1 MGSVAIFPLSRG
13 QKGFLVARCE
23 GQEIPTILP
32 NSRIPISIPE
42 GAGWG
47 GSLPV
52 CTETPIM
59 LSSVATTPVSPV
71 AATPPQA
78 PRVLTPFPTPFSMS
92 QSFGLT
98 TPIIKA
104 ELDVEDV
111 HDEMDVQ
118 PIIKAELAVEDVHDE
133 MDVQPQLQ
141 DQVVDVP
148 DQEVMADG
156 SILVPLWR

>member
-1 MGSVAIFPLSRG
+1 
-13 QKGFLVARCE
+13 
-23 GQEIPTILP
+23 
-32 NSRIPISIPE
+32 
-42 GAGWG
+42 
-47 GSLPV
+47 
-52 CTETPIM
+52 
-59 LSSVATTPVSPV
+59 
-71 AATPPQA
+71 
-78 PRVLTPFPTPFSMS
+78 MS
-92 QSFGLT
+92 QSFGLA

-133 MDVQPQLQ
+133 MDLQPQLQ